1 MSDPTLDTNPDE
13 MPLVSHLIELR
24 TRLMH
29 IIGATLVAAWWQ
41 RILPRP
47 LLRHSN

>member
-1 MSDPTLDTNPDE
+1 MSDPTLDTNQDE

-29 IIGATLVAAWWQ
+29 IISATLLLFIALVAY
-41 RILPRP
+41 R
-47 LLRHSN
+47 ND